1 MHISK
6 DTDSK
11 VKMEAH
17 DTPLRAAKTK
27 AKKPVPLSEQEL
39 QELSLQNT
47 LTGLEK
53 KFGVGT
59 VFVMGEK
66 SAKKVEVISSGSIS
80 LDIALGVYGYPK
92 GRIVEIFGA
101 EGSGKTTMALKAIAE
116 CQKTGGKVV
125 FIDAEHALDIHYARS
140 LGCDVESF
148 ILCQPNDG
156 EQALEIVETF
166 LRSECIDLVVIDSV
180 AALTPRAEIEAPM
193 SANHMGL
200 QARMMSQALR
210 KLTAVINNRQA
221 TVIFINQLRMKISTG
236 FALGNPTTTP
246 GGNALKFFASTRI
259 EVRKGET
266 LKIGDKITGHA
277 IKMKIIKNKVAPPF
291 RSAEFHLF
299 YYDLQN
305 KATELVHMSTNLNIL
320 EQRGSWYFYK
330 DYKFQGKVGMVAQ
343 VQEDPALQEELLQQ
357 IRAVCAKEGA
367 GLAEE

>member
-1 MHISK
+1 MNTSK
-6 DTDSK
+6 DIESK
-11 VKMEAH
+11 VKTEAN
-17 DTPLRAAKTK
+17 DITLRATK
-27 AKKPVPLSEQEL
+27 IKPSKVAPLSEKEL
-39 QELSLQNT
+39 QDLSLQNT
-47 LTGLEK
+47 LSGLDK

-59 VFVMGEK
+59 VFVMGSK
-66 SAKKVEVISSGSIS
+66 SNKRVDVIPSGSIS

-92 GRIVEIFGA
+92 GRIVEIFGS

-116 CQKTGGKVV
+116 CQKAGGKVV
-125 FIDAEHALDIHYARS
+125 FIDAEHALDIHYARN
-140 LGCDVESF
+140 LGCDVENF

-180 AALTPRAEIEAPM
+180 AALTPRAEIESPM
-193 SANHMGL
+193 SANHVGL

-210 KLTAVINNRQA
+210 KLTAVINNRKA

-246 GGNALKFFASTRI
+246 GGNALKFFSSTRI

-291 RSAEFHLF
+291 RNAEFHLF
-299 YYDLQN
+299 YYDLKN
-305 KATELVHMSTNLNIL
+305 KATEIVHMSTNLNIV
-320 EQRGSWYFYK
+320 EQRGSWFFYK

-343 VQEDPALQEELLQQ
+343 VNDNPELQADLLQQ
-357 IRAVCAKEGA
+357 IREVCSKEA
-367 GLAEE
+367 TNIAE